1 MPATAYLRRHPRT
14 GIYWFRRA
22 VPVAL
27 RAVVGRCEIVRSLKT
42 RDRREARRLAL
53 VHAVEAE
60 NILAQAQGRS
70 TLLPTSSSPP
80 AARDLA
86 ALIEAA
92 VRKALHVAP
101 STPEPPLNGLRLDE
115 AFQRYDG
122 ERRLRPQARIEFL
135 ATIRRFREVVGED
148 RSVAAISKADVRAFK
163 EALMAMPK
171 RMTAK
176 ERDMPL
182 PQLLAGL
189 DGKAVERVSL
199 TTVRKA
205 MGMLQT
211 VLGWCVK
218 NGYLES
224 NPAAGLKPTQ
234 AENGKLRRL
243 PYDAEDLKTIFSSP
257 LYTGCASGTRRW
269 APGRQVIRDA
279 CFWLPLLGLHT
290 GCRLEELG
298 QLTLADVKE
307 EDGIAFLDINDL
319 ADGQSLKTK
328 GSRRRVPL
336 HPKVIEAGFLAYVA
350 ALRKR
355 GETRVFPDLLRNPRG
370 KTTAAW
376 SKWWGRYTAKIGII
390 DPRKVFHS
398 FRHAFKDACRAAGIE
413 EAIHDAL
420 TGHAAPHVGR
430 SYGRGYS
437 LAVLAE
443 AMVTLDFVINLT
455 N

>member
-1 MPATAYLRRHPRT
+1 MPATVYLRRHPRT

-22 VPVAL
+22 VPATL

-60 NILAQAQGRS
+60 NLLARARGGGEVLAQ
-70 TLLPTSSSPP
+70 LSSASPAVP
-80 AARDLA
+80 DLA

-92 VRKALHVAP
+92 VRRALNVPNP
-101 STPEPPLNGLRLDE
+101 SSEPTPDGLRLDE
-115 AFQRYDG
+115 AFERYDS

-135 ATIRRFREVVGED
+135 AAIRRFREVVGED
-148 RSVAAISKADVRAFK
+148 RPVAAITKADVRAYK

-176 ERDMPL
+176 EREMPL
-182 PQLLAGL
+182 PRLLAGL
-189 DGKAVERVSL
+189 DGNGVERVSL
-199 TTVRKA
+199 TTVRKT

-211 VLGWCVK
+211 VLGWCAK
-218 NGYLES
+218 NGYLEG

-243 PYDAEDLKTIFSSP
+243 PYDGEDLKTIFSSP
-257 LYTGCASGTRRW
+257 LYAGCTSEARRW
-269 APGRQVIRDA
+269 SPGRLVIRDA

-319 ADGQSLKTK
+319 SEGQFLKTK

-336 HPKVIEAGFLAYVA
+336 HPKVIEAGFLVYA
-350 ALRKR
+350 ATLRKR
-355 GETRVFPDLLRNPRG
+355 GETRVFPDLLRDPRG

-376 SKWWGRYTAKIGII
+376 SKWWGRYTTRIGIT

-430 SYGRGYS
+430 SYGKGYS
-437 LAVLAE
+437 LALLAE
-443 AMVTLDFVINLT
+443 AVARVEFGMGL
-455 N
+455 